1 MQIRRVASSLVG
13 AVVVYVFVA
22 CSATTAEQVAK
33 QLDGGGD
40 VSIGEVLDAL
50 VSPVPDAMA
59 APEGTSGSRI
69 KLRYQT
75 TTTPDGMTVKTFAG
89 YFDSKLGV
97 SCSPST
103 AGDDTLRCLPPYTG
117 ASGIAYFTDPSC
129 TNRIFISPVTT
140 GCTPVGAGVGYFQ
153 ELGSTCGVYRTRVFT
168 LTETAVVDYYSVNT
182 ATGMC
187 TKGTGTFPFSTGYT
201 TFLGV
206 ERPATDFSPM
216 TQTYSNQ

>member
-1 MQIRRVASSLVG
+1 
-13 AVVVYVFVA
+13 
-22 CSATTAEQVAK
+22 
-33 QLDGGGD
+33 
-40 VSIGEVLDAL
+40 
-50 VSPVPDAMA
+50 
-59 APEGTSGSRI
+59 
-69 KLRYQT
+69 
-75 TTTPDGMTVKTFAG
+75 
-89 YFDSKLGV
+89 
-97 SCSPST
+97 
-103 AGDDTLRCLPPYTG
+103 
-117 ASGIAYFTDPSC
+117 
-129 TNRIFISPVTT
+129 
-140 GCTPVGAGVGYFQ
+140 VGYFQ